1 MFRLWGQGMER
12 IETKFEQ
19 IRRLAEAGRALQ
31 IGEGSDHSHET
42 RARLLCFDRSPRCH
56 IFVVHHLLVQVTGPD
71 IMLARKQE
79 LNTQV
84 QQIFDAVLL
93 ALALFTAHL
102 LRLYSTQW
110 FHLEKTIDPFI
121 NYQWLLVVIMP
132 FGPILLDL
140 QGFYQAPLTKTKW
153 KSFIQVMQ
161 TMIYLSIL
169 VSAGVIFLRLPL
181 VARSV
186 PLLFILVGM
195 VFLLVKERIIIAR
208 IRRRA
213 LRGELREPIL
223 LAGVPQDIAALER
236 SFSPEQQMVMLIADR
251 IDIEKQPLSDLVE
264 AMHRHA
270 VTRVIFA
277 AGHSQFNRI
286 EQAIGA
292 CEVEGVPAW
301 LVANFMQTSIAKPDF
316 DAFAGRPMLVFRS
329 TPDVSWALL
338 IKGIIDRV
346 GAFLVLL
353 IFVVPMLLVAAAIKL
368 TSKGPPIF
376 RQLRAGKHGK
386 PFTMYKFRSM
396 SDDAEQR
403 HADLLPFNQMS
414 GPVFKIERDPRITPF
429 GRWLRRT
436 SIDEMPQLVNVLMGD
451 MSLVGPRPLPLYE
464 VEKFE
469 NTAQRRRLSVKPG
482 LTCLWQIRGR
492 NEVTDFRDWVKLD
505 LEYIDKWS
513 LGLDFKILV
522 RTVPAVVFGL
532 GAK

>member
-1 MFRLWGQGMER
+1 
-12 IETKFEQ
+12 
-19 IRRLAEAGRALQ
+19 
-31 IGEGSDHSHET
+31 
-42 RARLLCFDRSPRCH
+42 
-56 IFVVHHLLVQVTGPD
+56 
-71 IMLARKQE
+71 MLARRQE
-79 LNTQV
+79 LNTQL
-84 QQIFDAVLL
+84 QQIFDALLL
-93 ALALFTAHL
+93 AVSLLAGHALRHL
-102 LRLYSTQW
+102 STDW
-110 FHLEKTIDPFI
+110 FKIDPIGPFAE
-121 NYQWLLVVIMP
+121 YHWLLVVIMP

-140 QGFYQAPLTKTKW
+140 QGFYQSPLTKTKW
-153 KSFIQVMQ
+153 KSFIQIIQ
-161 TMIYLSIL
+161 AMIYLSII
-169 VSAGVIFLRLPL
+169 VSACVILLRMPL
-181 VARSV
+181 AARSV
-186 PLLFILVGM
+186 PLLFIAIATA
-195 VFLLVKERIIIAR
+195 LLLIKERVLIAMV
-208 IRRRA
+208 RRRA
-213 LRGELREPIL
+213 ERGELRERIL
-223 LAGVPQDIAALER
+223 LAGVPQDIAALEA
-236 SFSPEQQMVMLIADR
+236 SFTPDQKLLMVIADR

-264 AMHRHA
+264 AMHKHA

-301 LVANFMQTSIAKPDF
+301 LVANFIQTSIAKPDF

-329 TPDVSWALL
+329 TPEVSWALL
-338 IKGIIDRV
+338 LKRMIDWV
-346 GAFLVLL
+346 GAFAALVVLA
-353 IFVVPMLLVAAAIKL
+353 IPMLIVGVIVRA
-368 TSKGPPIF
+368 TSKGSAIF
-376 RQLRAGKHGK
+376 RQQRAGQHGK

-396 SDDAEQR
+396 SNDAEQR
-403 HADLLPFNQMS
+403 HADLLPFNQMH
-414 GPVFKIERDPRITPF
+414 GPVFKVNNDPRVTPF

-436 SIDEMPQLVNVLMGD
+436 SFDETPQLLNVLMGD